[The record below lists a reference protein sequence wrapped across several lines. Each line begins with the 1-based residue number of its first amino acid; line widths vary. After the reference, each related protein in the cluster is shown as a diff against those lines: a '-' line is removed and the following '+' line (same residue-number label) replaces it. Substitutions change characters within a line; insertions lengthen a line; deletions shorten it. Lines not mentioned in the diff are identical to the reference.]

1 MWRFVMGLRR
11 ILMER
16 DGLTKEEAEREIDE
30 ARKLLREYLDE
41 GQMEEAENICEEMWG
56 LEPDYI
62 MELI

>member
-1 MWRFVMGLRR
+1 
-11 ILMER
+11 MER